1 MSNTKKVIIWVLSTV
16 AAIAVIIAGFV
27 LITNY
32 INKKPERMAQSFK
45 EKIIGTWAGDY
56 EISKI
61 TFNEDNQARLDVLGV
76 GVSGTYTVTYDKETE
91 QYSMNLSY
99 NSSVGISVNRDF
111 RSSLNES
118 ETELALTDK
127 ESGFNL
133 QFKKNDSN
141 ASIDVKSTEANTS
154 SATEKQATADPDFQK
169 KLIGKWIN
177 SNNNGGYDFREDGS
191 VGVSL
196 SNLNA
201 EGTYTVT
208 KDDDGKTRLKVSYK
222 TAIGMTISNSYFA
235 QIENNELALSQ
246 VGAENIILKYTK
258 A

>member
-99 NSSVGISVNRDF
+99 NSCRDF
-111 RSSLNES
+111 R
-118 ETELALTDK
+118 
-127 ESGFNL
+127 
-133 QFKKNDSN
+133 
-141 ASIDVKSTEANTS
+141 
-154 SATEKQATADPDFQK
+154 
-169 KLIGKWIN
+169 
-177 SNNNGGYDFREDGS
+177 
-191 VGVSL
+191 
-196 SNLNA
+196 
-201 EGTYTVT
+201 
-208 KDDDGKTRLKVSYK
+208 
-222 TAIGMTISNSYFA
+222 
-235 QIENNELALSQ
+235 
-246 VGAENIILKYTK
+246 
-258 A
+258 